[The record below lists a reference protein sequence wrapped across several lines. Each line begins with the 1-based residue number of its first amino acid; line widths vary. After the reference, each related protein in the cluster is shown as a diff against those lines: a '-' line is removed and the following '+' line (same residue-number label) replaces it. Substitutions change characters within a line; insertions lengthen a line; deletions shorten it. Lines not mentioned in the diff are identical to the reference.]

1 MVAPAIPIA
10 IAAGSSI
17 AGMMGSRKANKA
29 MKQALEEQV
38 RMRRE
43 AAGLYD
49 QLTPP
54 TASEMAVAV
63 DDLQQQGL
71 ITPEM
76 ANSIKMEQS
85 AMEDV
90 QRGGA
95 GREAEFEAL
104 NELRNI
110 SGSGGLTA
118 TDRAKIQDIQDQ
130 MNTAGRGARG
140 AITQNFA
147 ERGISGSGM
156 EYMEKLM
163 AQQQGASDASRQGL
177 DVAAM
182 AEQRALEAIMAQA
195 GLGDQISQE
204 EFGEQSDIARAKD
217 AIEQFNTTNRRDIEL
232 ENVRAR
238 NAAQEGNL
246 REAQRLSDVNVQQ
259 QNLEKLRRAD
269 LKQQEFENNLAKT
282 SGKAA
287 ALSGGNAAAINA
299 AKSSQDMYGRLIGVG
314 GQIAAATAPYWGNGG
329 NTAQPQQQT
338 ANTAMGYNTPVAPD
352 DEWKKRTTGW
362 QY

>member
-1 MVAPAIPIA
+1 MPAWLAPAIIGGA
-10 IAAGSSI
+10 SMAGGMLGSS
-17 AGMMGSRKANKA
+17 KANKLS
-29 MKQALEEQV
+29 KQALGMQK
-38 RMRRE
+38 E
-43 AAGLYD
+43 AASLYD
-49 QLTPP
+49 LLQVP
-54 TASEMAVAV
+54 TKEELYVE
-63 DDLQQQGL
+63 LEKLIQQGQ

-76 ANSIKMEQS
+76 ANSILMEKS
-85 AMEDV
+85 SMEDV
-90 QRGGA
+90 KQGGV
-95 GREAEFEAL
+95 GREAEYEAL
-104 NELRNI
+104 SELRDI

-156 EYMEKLM
+156 EYMDKLM

-195 GLGDQISQE
+195 GLGGQISQA
-204 EFGEQSDIARAKD
+204 EFGEQSDVARAKD
-217 AIEQFNTTNRRDIEL
+217 AIEQFNLTNRRDIEL

-246 REAQRLSDVNVQQ
+246 REQQRLSDTNIQQ
-259 QNLEKLRRAD
+259 QNLEKLRRSD
-269 LKQQEFENNLAKT
+269 LAQQEFENNLAKT

-287 ALSGGNAAAINA
+287 ALTGAAQAQQQRA
-299 AKSSQDMYGRLIGVG
+299 QSQADMYGRLIGVG
-314 GQIAAATAPYWGNGG
+314 GQVTAATAPYWGG
-329 NTAQPQQQT
+329 NKTPQPNAYT
-338 ANTAMGYNTPVAPD
+338 TMGKTSVAPD
-352 DEWKKRTTGW
+352 DYWKKNTKGW
-362 QY
+362 EY